1 LWEEAKGGKTIILST
16 HDLPFLP
23 ANGGSI
29 QFVSEE
35 PEFFPNLPEERK
47 ALIQKLENL

>member
-23 ANGGSI
+23 ANGGSFL
-29 QFVSEE
+29 FVSEE
-35 PEFFPNLPEERK
+35 PEFFPNLPEERM